1 MSTGARCARSKT
13 LSSIIADSIVVS
25 PFPRGHVDPINYP
38 AETVSLSRNF
48 FFFLFFFFEDFETK
62 KSIRSEKINIC
73 RYYMVSFII
82 INYQN
87 FIQIF
92 DLDVNQILSLLYIIF
107 SIFSK
112 ETARNSILSNQP
124 NISIRL
130 LSWCI
135 VTKQGVERKASFT
148 IVTQASAHEPFPR
161 GQGTDVADS
170 SPRNPPSPST
180 AKLFVVKADF
190 SRTK

>member
-1 MSTGARCARSKT
+1 
-13 LSSIIADSIVVS
+13 
-25 PFPRGHVDPINYP
+25 
-38 AETVSLSRNF
+38 
-48 FFFLFFFFEDFETK
+48 
-62 KSIRSEKINIC
+62 
-73 RYYMVSFII
+73 MVSFII

-190 SRTK
+190 SRTKWRGGEEKWKEIWKEEEEEEEEGKEKKEKRERDANFCRPPFRLG